1 MKKQATAKN
10 DDMHRIVITAL
21 LLKSDGE
28 VVIDDK
34 TWEQAKRLCANG
46 YYLEKK
52 PAGRVVGIVPF

>member
-10 DDMHRIVITAL
+10 EDMHRIVITAL
-21 LLKSDGE
+21 LLKSGDA

-34 TWEQAKRLCANG
+34 TWEQARLLCAND
-46 YYLEKK
+46 YYLERT